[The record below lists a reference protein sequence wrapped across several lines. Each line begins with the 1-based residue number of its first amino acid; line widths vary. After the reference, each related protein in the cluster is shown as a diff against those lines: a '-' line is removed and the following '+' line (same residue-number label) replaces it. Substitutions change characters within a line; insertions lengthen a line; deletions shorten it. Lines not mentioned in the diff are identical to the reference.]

1 MGKYYKRNYDK
12 PRTEEK
18 AEPIRES
25 ADDCVT
31 DTVRRIIKAQ
41 DEVIEDCCVS
51 SCESAIKQ
59 LRKRKSDLAPQ
70 HTTIPFI
77 LYCNS
82 SCSPFI
88 GSGVF
93 QAPMGN
99 CKRNNNFFGSVET
112 PIFRAKSFAKD
123 SDNCVKLELLLPVTE
138 QCEVLMPA
146 LDGCKCGSISQFFPT
161 DDPVTGF
168 QATGICITVNLNH
181 FLAVTCLDPI
191 TPIPADADRS
201 SHHSQRA

>member
-1 MGKYYKRNYDK
+1 MGKYYKRYYDK

-18 AEPIRES
+18 AEPIRDS
-25 ADDCVT
+25 VDDCVT
-31 DTVRRIIKAQ
+31 DTIRRIIKAQ
-41 DEVIEDCCVS
+41 DEVREDCCVS
-51 SCESAIKQ
+51 SCESSIKQ
-59 LRKRKSDLAPQ
+59 LKKSRNDLSPQ
-70 HTTIPFI
+70 NTTIPFI

-82 SCSPFI
+82 SCKPFI

-99 CKRNNNFFGSVET
+99 PSRNRNFFGSVET

-123 SDNCVKLELLLPVTE
+123 SENCVKLELLLPVTDE
-138 QCEVLMPA
+138 CGLLMPA
-146 LDGCKCGSISQFFPT
+146 LDGCGCGTISQFFPT

-168 QATGICITVNLNH
+168 QATGICITVNLNK

-191 TPIPADADRS
+191 TPIPVNEGPATHRPQTA
-201 SHHSQRA
+201 